1 MAAIN
6 NPSGLSQSSLKNL
19 PPEIIQKILEV
30 LDNTALLNTRTV
42 CKGLNCNANELIRQ
56 QWNET
61 KKLPPNNVIPLQE
74 MMASLETKDP
84 NADPL
89 MLFGRLAKLF
99 SDTYG
104 IHIHQPTVPCS
115 ATEIANLQTIAKQ
128 IEDQSLI
135 TLWDQIRLQLN
146 LPVPLQ
152 TADAIRA
159 WMNDP
164 ANAGQLNSIIT
175 LRVVMGNL
183 KTIPSEIRL
192 LTQLRHLN
200 LAGNQ
205 ITEIPDAIRALTQL
219 RHLELTRNLIRE
231 IPDAIC
237 ALTQLQQLYLANN
250 QITAIP
256 DAISDL
262 TQLPHL
268 NLNSN
273 LITVI
278 PGAIRALTKLTH
290 LSLAGNKITEIP
302 NTISAL
308 TQLLA
313 LNLSGN
319 QITVIPNAISALTQL
334 QELYLTGNQITVIPN
349 AIRDIFRARPSW
361 SVWPKAVPECICKT
375 AF

>member
-6 NPSGLSQSSLKNL
+6 NPSGLSQSSIKNL
-19 PPEIIQKILEV
+19 PPEIIQKILEG

-42 CKGLNCNANELIRQ
+42 CRGLNCNANELIRRE
-56 QWNET
+56 WEKT
-61 KKLPPNNVIPLQE
+61 KQLPPNNVIPLQE

-89 MLFGRLAKLF
+89 MLFRRLAKLF

-115 ATEIANLQTIAKQ
+115 ATEIANLQTFAKQ

-175 LRVVMGNL
+175 LRVVRRNL
-183 KTIPSEIRL
+183 RIIPSEIRL
-192 LTQLRHLN
+192 LTQLRHLT
-200 LAGNQ
+200 LAYNK
-205 ITEIPDAIRALTQL
+205 ITAIPDAISALTQL
-219 RHLELTRNLIRE
+219 QELDLTHNQITVIPDAISALTQLHRLDLTCNLIRE
-231 IPDAIC
+231 IPDAIRDLTQLHVLNLTRNQITVIPDEIRALTQLRDLNLASNKITVIPDEIR
-237 ALTQLQQLYLANN
+237 ALTQLQHLTLAGN
-250 QITAIP
+250 Q
-256 DAISDL
+256 
-262 TQLPHL
+262 
-268 NLNSN
+268 
-273 LITVI
+273 ITVI
-278 PGAIRALTKLTH
+278 PD
-290 LSLAGNKITEIP
+290 
-302 NTISAL
+302 TISAL

-319 QITVIPNAISALTQL
+319 QITVIP
-334 QELYLTGNQITVIPN
+334 
-349 AIRDIFRARPSW
+349 
-361 SVWPKAVPECICKT
+361 
-375 AF
+375 

>member
-19 PPEIIQKILEV
+19 PPEIIQKILEG

-42 CKGLNCNANELIRQ
+42 CRGLNCNANELIRRE
-56 QWNET
+56 WEKT
-61 KKLPPNNVIPLQE
+61 KQLPPNNVIPLQE

-89 MLFGRLAKLF
+89 MLFRRLAKLF

-115 ATEIANLQTIAKQ
+115 ATEIANLQTFAKQ

-192 LTQLRHLN
+192 LTQLRGLN
-200 LAGNQ
+200 LACNQ
-205 ITEIPDAIRALTQL
+205 ITSIPDA
-219 RHLELTRNLIRE
+219 
-231 IPDAIC
+231 
-237 ALTQLQQLYLANN
+237 
-250 QITAIP
+250 
-256 DAISDL
+256 
-262 TQLPHL
+262 
-268 NLNSN
+268 
-273 LITVI
+273 
-278 PGAIRALTKLTH
+278 
-290 LSLAGNKITEIP
+290 
-302 NTISAL
+302 ISAL
-308 TQLLA
+308 TQLRY
-313 LNLSGN
+313 LNLAHNKITVIPDAIHALTQLKALDLACN
-319 QITVIPNAISALTQL
+319 QITVIPNAISALTNLWQL
-334 QELYLTGNQITVIPN
+334 DLAGNQITEIPD
-349 AIRDIFRARPSW
+349 AICAIFRASPYW
-361 SVWPKAVPECICKT
+361 SV
-375 AF
+375 

>member
-19 PPEIIQKILEV
+19 PPEIIQKILEG

-89 MLFGRLAKLF
+89 MLFRRLAKLF

-135 TLWDQIRLQLN
+135 TLWDQIQLQLN
-146 LPVPLQ
+146 LPAPLQ

-164 ANAGQLNSIIT
+164 ANAGQLNSFIALSFIARN
-175 LRVVMGNL
+175 LRI
-183 KTIPSEIRL
+183 IPSEIRL
-192 LTQLRHLN
+192 LTQLQALDLAYNQIREIPNAINALTQLWYLN

-205 ITEIPDAIRALTQL
+205 ITA
-219 RHLELTRNLIRE
+219 
-231 IPDAIC
+231 
-237 ALTQLQQLYLANN
+237 
-250 QITAIP
+250 
-256 DAISDL
+256 
-262 TQLPHL
+262 
-268 NLNSN
+268 
-273 LITVI
+273 
-278 PGAIRALTKLTH
+278 
-290 LSLAGNKITEIP
+290 
-302 NTISAL
+302 
-308 TQLLA
+308 
-313 LNLSGN
+313 
-319 QITVIPNAISALTQL
+319 IPNAISALTQL
-334 QELYLTGNQITVIPN
+334 RHLNLADNQITVIPD
-349 AIRDIFRARPSW
+349 ALRAIFRASPSW
-361 SVWPKAVPECICKT
+361 SV
-375 AF
+375 